1 MKKQLS
7 TQFKDAGHLC
17 KWLLISI
24 IVGTLVGSAVAWF
37 LMGLE
42 WAGNFRDDRMWII
55 WFLPLGGLCIGL
67 TYHYLGQNVVKG
79 NNQLLDEVIKPSK
92 VIPLRMAPLVALGT
106 IATHLFG
113 GSAGREGTAV
123 QMGGSIA
130 DQFSKVFKL
139 DKAERKLLLIA
150 GIAAGFSAVFGTP
163 LAGAVFA
170 LEVYVI
176 GRVQYQAILPAFLS
190 AIIADQVCIQWK
202 YPAIIN
208 HTHYLHPDALGITPA
223 NLFFTFLAAILFGWA
238 AMLFSKANH
247 FWSALFSK
255 KISYPPL
262 RPFIGGII
270 LALAFWGL
278 SLTSVDFTKY
288 IGLGVPVIES
298 SFTEK
303 MMPYDFALKLLFT
316 SFTLGAGF
324 KGGEVT
330 PLFFIGATLGSA
342 LSLFIPLPLA
352 LLAAIGFVGV
362 FSGATNTPIACTL
375 MGIELFGA
383 QIGVYLG
390 LSCVVAYIFSGHSSI
405 YSSQILGHV
414 KHPSL
419 KDDEDKALKD
429 THS

>member
-1 MKKQLS
+1 MIKQITS
-7 TQFKDAGHLC
+7 QFKDARHLV
-17 KWLLISI
+17 KWLAISI
-24 IVGTLVGSAVAWF
+24 LVGFLVGSAVAWF

-42 WAGNFRDDRMWII
+42 WAGNFRDNRMWIL
-55 WFLPLGGLCIGL
+55 WLLPLGGLAIGL

-79 NNQLLDEVIKPSK
+79 NNQLLDEIIQPKK
-92 VIPLRMAPLVALGT
+92 IIPLRMAPLVALGT

-113 GSAGREGTAV
+113 GSAGREGTGV
-123 QMGGSIA
+123 QMGGAIA
-130 DQFSKVFKL
+130 DQFSQVFKL
-139 DKAERKLLLIA
+139 DKDERRILIIA

-170 LEVYVI
+170 LEVYII

-190 AIIADQVCIQWK
+190 AIIANQVCVQWK
-202 YPAIIN
+202 YPMVVT
-208 HTHYLHPDALGITPA
+208 HTHYLHPEALALSPST
-223 NLFFTFLAAILFGWA
+223 LFYTFVVAILFGWT

-247 FWSALFSK
+247 FWSDLFSK

-270 LALAFWGL
+270 LAISFWLLAQ
-278 SLTSVDFTKY
+278 SSIDFTKY
-288 IGLGVPVIES
+288 VGLGVPIIEG
-298 SFTEK
+298 SFTK
-303 MMPYDFALKLLFT
+303 QMMPYDFALKLLFT

-342 LSLFIPLPLA
+342 LSCIVPLPIA
-352 LLAAIGFVGV
+352 LLTAIGFVGV

-383 QIGVYLG
+383 QIGIYLG

-405 YSSQILGHV
+405 YSSQILHHV
-414 KHPSL
+414 KTPSL
-419 KDDEDKALKD
+419 KDDQDKTLGDKD
-429 THS
+429 K

>member
-1 MKKQLS
+1 MIKQLS
-7 TQFKDAGHLC
+7 SQFKDAGHFL
-17 KWLLISI
+17 KWLAISI
-24 IVGTLVGSAVAWF
+24 MVGLLVGSAVAWF

-42 WAGNFRDDRMWII
+42 WAGNFRDNRMWIL
-55 WFLPLGGLCIGL
+55 WLLPLGGLCIGL

-79 NNQLLDEVIKPSK
+79 NNQLLDEIIQPTKI
-92 VIPLRMAPLVALGT
+92 IPLRMAPLVALGT

-113 GSAGREGTAV
+113 GSAGREGTGV
-123 QMGGSIA
+123 QMGGAIA
-130 DQFSKVFKL
+130 DQFSQIFKL
-139 DKAERKLLLIA
+139 DKSERRILIIA

-190 AIIADQVCIQWK
+190 AIIAHYVCVQWK
-202 YPAIIN
+202 FPAAVT
-208 HTHYLHPDALGITPA
+208 HTHYLHPEALALSPST
-223 NLFFTFLAAILFGWA
+223 LFYTFIVAILFGWT

-247 FWSALFSK
+247 FWSALFFK

-270 LALAFWGL
+270 LALAFWLLGQ
-278 SLTSVDFTKY
+278 SSVDFTKY
-288 IGLGVPVIES
+288 VGLGVPVIED
-298 SFTEK
+298 SFSNQ

-342 LSLFIPLPLA
+342 LSCIIPLPIA
-352 LLAAIGFVGV
+352 LLAAVGFVGV

-383 QIGVYLG
+383 QIGIYLG
-390 LSCVVAYIFSGHSSI
+390 LSCIVAYIFSGHSSI
-405 YSSQILGHV
+405 YSSQILHHV
-414 KHPSL
+414 KNPSL
-419 KDDEDKALKD
+419 KDDQDKALHK
-429 THS
+429 TKK